1 MAATI
6 KRIAEMAG
14 VSRGTVD
21 RALNHRGRINPE
33 VAERILKIA
42 DELGYVPKHQ
52 KPDAVIGGG
61 KREEGALRIGVV
73 TQLARSSFM
82 LQVNKG
88 IRHADKEL
96 REQGIEII
104 VKENETVDEEQQMKA
119 ISDLEDL
126 GMDALAI
133 MPVDC
138 DGIREKINELIDLKK
153 IPVITFNTDI
163 VGTRRCCFV
172 GLDNRRSGRTAAGLM
187 GLMTRGKGK
196 ALVITGS
203 FSNLAGSC
211 RVDGFVEELK
221 NSFPEMELIGVQS
234 SFDQSDEVAKIIV
247 NAMTAY
253 PDLDGIFV
261 ASGGQSGVKRAF
273 DQLQIKKRPY
283 VIIYDRTPYNERALK
298 EGTVDFLIDQ
308 EAYEQGYRALVLLAR
323 LLKQGKPPESEYMYT
338 QINIKTRYN
347 LK

>member
-6 KRIAEMAG
+6 QQIAELAG

-33 VAERILKIA
+33 VAEKILKIA
-42 DELGYVPKHQ
+42 DELGYVPKHR
-52 KPDAVIGGG
+52 KSVNKTGDG
-61 KREEGALRIGVV
+61 RESGTLYIGVV

-88 IRHADKEL
+88 IRHAGKEL
-96 REQGIEII
+96 KEKGIEII
-104 VKENETVDEEQQMKA
+104 LRESETVDENQQMQA
-119 ISDLEDL
+119 ITELEEL

-138 DGIREKINELIDLKK
+138 DGIREKINELID
-153 IPVITFNTDI
+153 VITFNTDI
-163 VGTRRCCFV
+163 VGTKRSCFV
-172 GLDNRRSGRTAAGLM
+172 GLDNRRSGKTATGLM
-187 GLMTRGKGK
+187 GLMMRGKGK
-196 ALVITGS
+196 VLVITGS
-203 FSNLAGSC
+203 FSNLTGSS

-221 NSFPEMELIGVQS
+221 YTFPEMELIGVQS

-253 PDLDGIFV
+253 PDLEGIFM
-261 ASGGQSGVKRAF
+261 ASGGQSGVGRAF
-273 DQLQIKKRPY
+273 EQLQIKKRPY
-283 VIIYDRTPYNERALK
+283 VIIYDRTPYNERALND
-298 EGTVDFLIDQ
+298 GTVDFLIDQ
-308 EAYEQGYRALVLLAR
+308 EAYEQGYRALGLLAR
-323 LLKQGKPPESEYMYT
+323 LLKQGKEPESEYMYT
-338 QINIKTRYN
+338 EISIKTKYN

>member
-6 KRIAEMAG
+6 KQIAELSG

-33 VAERILKIA
+33 VAEKILKIA
-42 DELGYVPKHQ
+42 DELGYVPKHR
-52 KPDAVIGGG
+52 KPLDKNTGD
-61 KREEGALRIGVV
+61 KRDSDTLCIGVV

-88 IRHADKEL
+88 IRHAGKEL
-96 REQGIEII
+96 KEKGIEII
-104 VKENETVDEEQQMKA
+104 VKENETVDEEQQMKS
-119 ISDLEDL
+119 ITELEAL
-126 GMDALAI
+126 GIDALAI

-138 DGIREKINELIDLKK
+138 DGIREKINELIDVKK
-153 IPVITFNTDI
+153 IPVVTFNTDI
-163 VGTRRCCFV
+163 VGTKRCCFV
-172 GLDNRRSGRTAAGLM
+172 GLDNRRSGKTAAGLM
-187 GLMTRGKGK
+187 GLMTHGKGK
-196 ALVITGS
+196 VLVITGF

-221 NSFPEMELIGVQS
+221 YTFPEMELIGVQS

-253 PDLDGIFV
+253 PDLEGIFV

-273 DQLQIKKRPY
+273 EQLQIKKRPY
-283 VIIYDRTPYNERALK
+283 VIIYDRTPYNERALN

-308 EAYEQGYRALVLLAR
+308 EAYEQGYRALVLLAK
-323 LLKQGKPPESEYMYT
+323 LLKQGKAPESEYMYT
-338 QINIKTRYN
+338 EISIKTKYN
-347 LK
+347 LR

>member
-6 KRIAEMAG
+6 KQIAEMAG

-42 DELGYVPKHQ
+42 DEMGYAPKHR
-52 KPDAVIGGG
+52 KPDAKADGV
-61 KREEGALRIGVV
+61 KRDDGTLRIGVV

-88 IRHADKEL
+88 IRHAGKEL

-104 VKENETVDEEQQMKA
+104 VKENETVDEEQQTKA
-119 ISDLEDL
+119 ISDLEAL

-187 GLMTRGKGK
+187 GLMTRGGGK
-196 ALVITGS
+196 VLVITGS

-234 SFDQSDEVAKIIV
+234 SFDQSDEVSKIIV

-261 ASGGQSGVKRAF
+261 ASGGQSGVRRAF

-323 LLKQGKPPESEYMYT
+323 LLKQGKAPESEYMYT
-338 QINIKTRYN
+338 QINIKTKYN